1 MQTRINDY
9 EMFVGND
16 VGMLMGL
23 LRRIKATKDSIVLT
37 TSADS
42 KGVDFL
48 FATQQAYVIHLAL
61 PNSLV

>member
-1 MQTRINDY
+1 
-9 EMFVGND
+9 
-16 VGMLMGL
+16 MLMGL